1 MGDNLKAGGI
11 TSLIKR
17 RSGAGRLIPYVG
29 RTQWSTKGKTAKI
42 CFTAALHV

>member
-1 MGDNLKAGGI
+1 MGDGLEGGGI
-11 TSLIKR
+11 TSLGKR

-29 RTQWSTKGKTAKI
+29 RTRWSTKGKTAKI